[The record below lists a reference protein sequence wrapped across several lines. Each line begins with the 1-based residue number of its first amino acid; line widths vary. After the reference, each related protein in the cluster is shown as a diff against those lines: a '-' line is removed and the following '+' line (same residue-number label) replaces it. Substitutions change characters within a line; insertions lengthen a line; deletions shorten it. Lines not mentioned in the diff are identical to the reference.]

1 MDAIIISIVGWIITI
16 LIAVYA
22 ARSGSKDTAKKL
34 AALEESTQ
42 KQVESIKELAKIQT
56 KLVALQF
63 EKEAGEAR
71 FRYRQKTEET
81 WKSIENRDRM
91 SGVPLNEFTSMMYQR
106 NDRDSHLSLEQDF
119 YSRQLSS
126 LEGYCN
132 RVKEIMKDLDKD

>member
-56 KLVALQF
+56 KLAALQF

-71 FRYRQKTEET
+71 FRFRQKTEET
-81 WKSIENRDRM
+81 WKSIENRNRL

-106 NDRDSHLSLEQDF
+106 NEKDNNLSLEQDF
-119 YSRQLSS
+119 YSRQLSALDS
-126 LEGYCN
+126 YCS
-132 RVKEIMKDLDKD
+132 RVKEIMRDLDRD

>member
-34 AALEESTQ
+34 AALEESTTR
-42 KQVESIKELAKIQT
+42 QVESVKELATIQT
-56 KLVALQF
+56 KLAALQF

-71 FRYRQKTEET
+71 FRLRQKTDET
-81 WKSIENRDRM
+81 WKSIENDERL

-106 NDRDSHLSLEQDF
+106 RERDSNLSLEQEF
-119 YSRQLSS
+119 YSKQLSS
-126 LEGYCN
+126 LDGYCE
-132 RVKEIMKDLDKD
+132 RVRVILKELDKD